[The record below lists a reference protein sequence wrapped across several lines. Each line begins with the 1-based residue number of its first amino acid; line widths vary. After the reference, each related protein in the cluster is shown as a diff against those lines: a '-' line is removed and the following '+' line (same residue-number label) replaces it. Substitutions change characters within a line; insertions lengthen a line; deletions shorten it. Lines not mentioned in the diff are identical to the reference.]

1 MSVLHLVRRS
11 QLIASFA
18 IFLSVSVACGDE
30 RQSQTRPLS
39 LPAAAVSTETAEALL
54 PNQPDQGE
62 DSNPETPADQTSPK
76 TALVTAPGTAV
87 ANSQIADVVPC
98 GIVLPIVAEDNA
110 SPVSSL
116 AGQNLDL
123 AAVPTAARQAVER
136 IIRAPQSIGL
146 VAFEI
151 GYESEGAYMNADIPM
166 PIASLVKVVNLIAY
180 AEAVER
186 GDLDPSEWIP
196 IAEIERAY
204 LPGSDL
210 GAHRVAISEL
220 EENNLVSE
228 GDRATP
234 LEQIPWMMIRHSS
247 NAASDYLHMA
257 VGQRVIEE
265 TAVRMNL
272 QSHTAPCP
280 FVGQFLAMSNSTR
293 SESDRVAVDS
303 YINDP
308 GYYGSEVMRLT
319 DEYMNDVEFR
329 ESEGYWRASISVQ
342 RGFADELNAKASP
355 RDYSQLMARIIQND
369 IGSDYVNI
377 LVRRVLEWP
386 MIYPANQ
393 QLFSTIG
400 YKNGS
405 LPGVLTT
412 LYYGQRIEDGKQV
425 VVALFYRDLPMQT
438 YRRWRENLTHD
449 ELARWILTDP
459 EAIPLL
465 RSWFEPAP

>member
-1 MSVLHLVRRS
+1 MSDFHMIRQS
-11 QLIASFA
+11 QLIACFA
-18 IFLSVSVACGDE
+18 ICLSVLVACGDE
-30 RQSQTRPLS
+30 RQSNTSPVPLS
-39 LPAAAVSTETAEALL
+39 ATAVSTETAEVLI
-54 PNQPDQGE
+54 PDQPDQAE
-62 DSNPETPADQTSPK
+62 DSDTEAQADQTSPK
-76 TALVTAPGTAV
+76 TALETSPRTAV
-87 ANSQIADVVPC
+87 DNSQIADVVPC
-98 GIVLPIVAEDNA
+98 GVILPIVTEDNF

-123 AAVPTAARQAVER
+123 AAVPAAARQAAER
-136 IIRAPQSIGL
+136 IIRAPQSVGL

-151 GYESEGAYMNADIPM
+151 GYESEGAYLNADIPM

-220 EENNLVSE
+220 EENSLVSE

-234 LEQIPWMMIRHSS
+234 MEQISWMMIRHSS

-257 VGQRVIEE
+257 IGQRVIEE

-280 FVGQFLAMSNSTR
+280 FIGQFLAMSNSTR
-293 SESDRVAVDS
+293 SGSDRVVVDS
-303 YINDP
+303 FIDDP
-308 GYYGSEVMRLT
+308 GSYGSEVMRLT
-319 DEYMNDVEFR
+319 DAYMNDDEFR
-329 ESEGYWRASISVQ
+329 ESEGYWRASMSVQ
-342 RGFADELNAKASP
+342 REFADELNAKASP

-377 LVRRVLEWP
+377 LVRRDLEWP
-386 MIYPANQ
+386 MIYPVNQ

-405 LPGVLTT
+405 LPGILTT
-412 LYYGQRIEDGKQV
+412 LYYGQRIKDGRQV

-449 ELARWILTDP
+449 ELARWILADP

-465 RSWFEPAP
+465 STWFEPTP